1 MTDETVSPGATASLW
16 TPDLELGIPLIDGQH
31 RKLVDHLSAV
41 RAAIASGKP
50 TREVLQAM
58 AFLEDYTAEHFHT
71 EERYMSQHRYPDIEK
86 HREAHVAFRANV
98 ARAVQAVDRRQGRG
112 DAVDLVQRMLISW
125 YVRHI
130 RGTDQKY
137 VDHVKGRNRQAGA
150 D

>member
-1 MTDETVSPGATASLW
+1 MTDDAVAPDATASLW

-41 RAAIASGKP
+41 RTAVASGKP
-50 TREVLQAM
+50 AREVLHAM
-58 AFLEDYTAEHFHT
+58 AFLEDYTAEHFRT
-71 EERYMSQHRYPDIEK
+71 EERYMDQHGYPDV
-86 HREAHVAFRANV
+86 EAHRQAHAAFRANV

-112 DAVDLVQRMLISW
+112 EAVDLVQRMLISW

-137 VDHVKGRNRQAGA
+137 VDHVKGRKKPGGN
-150 D
+150 